1 MTAELAPYN
10 LTPAQWAAV
19 FARAEGSTDALEDG
33 AFVRVEDDVL
43 VFYASPLNKPNVWRL
58 PFAEPVP
65 GTRQTGAM
73 VGQAA
78 YDPATGFV
86 ELLPTVYAAAQ
97 AVTADYES
105 DVGDM
110 DYVAYENA
118 VADAVRGT
126 PADAAWLHAEFGRLV
141 RVTG

>member
-1 MTAELAPYN
+1 MTAEPTPFN
-10 LTPAQWAAV
+10 LSPAQWASV
-19 FARAEGSTDALEDG
+19 FARAQSGTDALEDG
-33 AFVRVEDDVL
+33 AFVRVEEDVL
-43 VFYASPLNKPNVWRL
+43 VFYATALSKPQGWRL
-58 PFAEPVP
+58 PFLEPVP
-65 GTRQTGAM
+65 GTRQVGAM

-78 YDPATGFV
+78 HDPATGFV
-86 ELLPTVYAAAQ
+86 ELTPTVYAAAQ

-126 PADAAWLHAEFGRLV
+126 PADAAWLHGEFGRLL
-141 RVTG
+141 RVAG